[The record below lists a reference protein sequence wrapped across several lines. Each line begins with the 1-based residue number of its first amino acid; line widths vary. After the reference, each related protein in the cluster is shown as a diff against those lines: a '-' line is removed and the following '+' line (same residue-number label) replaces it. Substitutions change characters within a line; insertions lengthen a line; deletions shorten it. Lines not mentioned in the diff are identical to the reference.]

1 MKTFWGRRM
10 TKEELCKL
18 RYVISALDESLS
30 QYIGWNYAGV
40 DAYWESYEE
49 YEEFMHLIDDARN
62 IIEKELNN
70 EENK

>member
-1 MKTFWGRRM
+1 M
-10 TKEELCKL
+10 TKEELSKL

-49 YEEFMHLIDDARN
+49 YEEFNQDVTDALD
-62 IIEKELNN
+62 IIEKELNG
-70 EENK
+70 E